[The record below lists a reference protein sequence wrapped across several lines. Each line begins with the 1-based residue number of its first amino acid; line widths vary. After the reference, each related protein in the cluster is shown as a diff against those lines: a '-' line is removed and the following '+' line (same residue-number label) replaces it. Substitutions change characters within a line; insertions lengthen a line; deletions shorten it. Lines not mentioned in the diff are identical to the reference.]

1 MAETPKLIDVAKMAN
16 VSEMTASRALRGVSD
31 VSEAARKRV
40 KDAAR
45 SLGYVP
51 NMLAGNLASRKS
63 NLVGFIVPSLS
74 SFVFPEVLNGVSA
87 TLAGS
92 GLQPVTGVTEYD
104 LDKEEAVIAQMLS
117 WRPRGLIIAG
127 LEHNSNARKMLEK
140 SNVPVVEI
148 MDVDGVP
155 IHHCVGISHQQAGRD
170 MARKLLE
177 RGYRKIAFIGTKM
190 PKDFRAQKRLAGFKA
205 VLAEANVPLLA
216 QELYTRGSSIQTGRD
231 LTAKLLAAHPD
242 VNCIYYSS
250 DVMSVGG
257 LMHCLSCGLSVPG
270 DLALAGFNNLEILNG
285 LPLRLAT
292 TDAHRFGIGET
303 AAELILGHSGRDKTK
318 AGEIITMLPT
328 IEIGDTL

>member
-1 MAETPKLIDVAKMAN
+1 MARPPRLKDVAKIAN
-16 VSEMTASRALRGVSD
+16 VSEMTASRALRGVGD

-40 KDAAR
+40 KDAAK

-74 SFVFPEVLNGVSA
+74 SFVFPEVLNGVTK

-127 LEHNSNARKMLEK
+127 LEHSDNARKMLNK
-140 SNVPVVEI
+140 SNVPIVEI
-148 MDVDGVP
+148 MDVDGDP
-155 IHHCVGISHQQAGRD
+155 IQHCVGISHQQAGRE
-170 MARKLLE
+170 MAQKLLE
-177 RGYRKIAFIGTKM
+177 KGYRNIAFIGTKM
-190 PKDFRAQKRLAGFKA
+190 PKDFRAQKRLDGFKTA
-205 VLAEANVPLLA
+205 LSDAGVSLVA
-216 QELYTRGSSIQTGRD
+216 QELYLGASSIQTGRE
-231 LTAKLLAAHPD
+231 LTAKLLAANPD
-242 VNCIYYSS
+242 VDCIYYSS

-257 LMHCLSCGLSVPG
+257 LMHCLSAGLSVPG

-285 LPLRLAT
+285 MPMRLAT
-292 TDAHRFGIGET
+292 TDAHRFGIGAK
-303 AAELILGHSGRDKTK
+303 AAELILNHGGKGGTT
-318 AGEIITMLPT
+318 APQMVTLTPT
-328 IEIGDTL
+328 IEPGDTI